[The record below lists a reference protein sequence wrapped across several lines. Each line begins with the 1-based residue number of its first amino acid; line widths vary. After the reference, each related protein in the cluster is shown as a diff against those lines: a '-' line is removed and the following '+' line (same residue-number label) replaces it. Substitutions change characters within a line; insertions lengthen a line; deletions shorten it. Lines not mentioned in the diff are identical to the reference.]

1 MSDDAPPAAEAP
13 LAPEEVSDR
22 SFPTAFRGF
31 DPVEVR
37 SFLGRV
43 ADEVRRLQVQEAEL
57 RRLLQEAAA
66 RPPDEEAAAI
76 VAAAEAEAGALVST
90 AGAKAAQAVSTAR
103 SEADVLLR
111 EARDRVATLGA
122 AATAEA
128 TRVLEEARAQAEQ
141 IRSGAA
147 NELRSRTEE
156 AETAAVRRIAEAE
169 REAAT
174 IRVNARAD
182 ADAVI
187 EAARERGREMVGE
200 AQAARERM
208 LADLAKRKRAAQAHL
223 EQMKVNRDR
232 LLETLK
238 VARRSIDDITMR
250 FEVQEGSG
258 PMASGAASAP
268 ITTTPGAVPA
278 QARAR
283 PASPAGHGPVSEG
296 REPEREQEPAPA
308 SRPVRSRGLAIG
320 EAPPASARPQISA
333 SQAREAASAPGSQPP
348 PAPPAPPADPAAPQQ
363 ERERETRS
371 EERRSSALRI
381 LRRHR
386 QPDRPAPEAPP
397 RQVGRDSPAEGV
409 RIIRG
414 NTSPDKPEAQPA
426 PEPEPEPPAP
436 EPEPPAQREMQAQPA
451 PAAPRQPEHRAP
463 VEPEGEVEAEPEREA
478 EPEVPDEVETVVG
491 LEPAEAAELPAVT
504 VELPAVTVAAGE
516 VAPPTEALAAP
527 VGEADSLAPLV
538 RDEIRPRI
546 EDLFARLR
554 ADREAAGATA
564 AASPPASSS
573 PASSPPADQRA
584 TNGAE
589 PPRVAA
595 GGHSRA
601 GSPVATAERHEHLLQ
616 ARDRVTEPLTGQLT
630 RRLKRALQDEQ
641 NTTLDRLRTSRGHV
655 ELDTL
660 LGPPSDQAEPYRR
673 LAADFLAEAARAG
686 AAASPFGTVPVL
698 VEDLSAELGVE
709 LVGGLRARVRQVLS
723 GVAGDDRD
731 LSATSDRI
739 SSAYRECKTH
749 KVERLAAHFLVAAHE
764 RGSFV
769 AHPENT
775 PLQWIVDDEGP
786 CPDCDDNALAGAVPR
801 GQPFP
806 TGQVHPPAHL
816 LSLIHI

>member
-1 MSDDAPPAAEAP
+1 MPDDAPPVAEAP

-37 SFLGRV
+37 AFLGRV

-57 RRLLQEAAA
+57 RRLLDEAAA

-76 VAAAEAEAGALVST
+76 VAAAEEEAANLVST
-90 AGAKAAQAVSTAR
+90 ASAEAAQAVSAAR
-103 SEADVLLR
+103 SEADVVLR
-111 EARDRVATLGA
+111 EAKDRVATLGA

-128 TRVLEEARAQAEQ
+128 TRVLEEARAQAEL

-147 NELRSRTEE
+147 DELRSRTEE
-156 AETAAVRRIAEAE
+156 AESAAVRRIAEAE

-223 EQMKVNRDR
+223 EQMKTNRDR

-258 PMASGAASAP
+258 ALASGAASAP

-283 PASPAGHGPVSEG
+283 PASPAAHGPASEG
-296 REPEREQEPAPA
+296 REPEREQEPGPA
-308 SRPVRSRGLAIG
+308 SRPPRSRGLAIG
-320 EAPPASARPQISA
+320 EAPPASSRPHISA
-333 SQAREAASAPGSQPP
+333 PQARGGTSAEPAAETTSAAPEPE
-348 PAPPAPPADPAAPQQ
+348 PAPSQQ
-363 ERERETRS
+363 EREREGRS

-386 QPDRPAPEAPP
+386 QPERPATDAPP
-397 RQVGRDSPAEGV
+397 RQVGRDSAAEGV

-414 NTSPDKPEAQPA
+414 NTAPDKPEPQPEPEPEPEPRAQPA
-426 PEPEPEPPAP
+426 PEPEPRA
-436 EPEPPAQREMQAQPA
+436 
-451 PAAPRQPEHRAP
+451 QPEHLIP
-463 VEPEGEVEAEPEREA
+463 VEPEADVEAVPERE
-478 EPEVPDEVETVVG
+478 PEVADEVETVVG
-491 LEPAEAAELPAVT
+491 LEAAEAAVEPPGVT
-504 VELPAVTVAAGE
+504 VELSAVEVAAAEVAAE
-516 VAPPTEALAAP
+516 VAPPTQELAAP
-527 VGEADSLAPLV
+527 AGEAESPVPLV

-564 AASPPASSS
+564 ASSAPASSGQ
-573 PASSPPADQRA
+573 ADQRS

-595 GGHSRA
+595 GGDSRG
-601 GSPVATAERHEHLLQ
+601 GSPVVTAERDEHLLQ
-616 ARDRVTEPLTGQLT
+616 ARERVTEPLTGQLT

-660 LGPPSDQAEPYRR
+660 LGPASDQAEPYRR
-673 LAADFLAEAARAG
+673 LAADFLAAAGRAG
-686 AAASPFGTVPVL
+686 AAASPFGTVPVP
-698 VEDLSAELGVE
+698 VADLSAELGAE

-723 GVAGDDRD
+723 SFAGDDRD
-731 LSATSDRI
+731 LSATSDRV
-739 SSAYRECKTH
+739 SAAYRECKTH

-764 RGSFV
+764 RGTFV
-769 AHPENT
+769 AHPEGT
-775 PLQWIVDDEGP
+775 PLKWIVDDEGP

-816 LSLIHI
+816 GCRCLLSSSPT

>member
-1 MSDDAPPAAEAP
+1 MPDDAPPAAEAP

-66 RPPDEEAAAI
+66 RPPDEEAAVI

-90 AGAKAAQAVSTAR
+90 AGAEAAQAVSAAR

-147 NELRSRTEE
+147 DELRSRTEE

-258 PMASGAASAP
+258 PVASGAASAP

-296 REPEREQEPAPA
+296 REPEREQEPASA

-333 SQAREAASAPGSQPP
+333 SQARESASAPGPQPT

-386 QPDRPAPEAPP
+386 QPERPAPEAPP

-414 NTSPDKPEAQPA
+414 NTAPDKPEAQPA
-426 PEPEPEPPAP
+426 PEPAPTAP
-436 EPEPPAQREMQAQPA
+436 EPEPEPEPRAQREMQAQPA
-451 PAAPRQPEHRAP
+451 PAAPPQPEHRVP
-463 VEPEGEVEAEPEREA
+463 VEPEGEMEAEPEREA
-478 EPEVPDEVETVVG
+478 EPEVPDEVDTVVG
-491 LEPAEAAELPAVT
+491 LETAEAAELPAVT
-504 VELPAVTVAAGE
+504 VELPAVTVAAVE
-516 VAPPTEALAAP
+516 VAPPTEELAAP

-564 AASPPASSS
+564 A
-573 PASSPPADQRA
+573 SSPPADQRG

-601 GSPVATAERHEHLLQ
+601 GSPVVTADRHEHLLQ

-673 LAADFLAEAARAG
+673 LAADFLAEAASAA

-769 AHPENT
+769 AHPEGT

-816 LSLIHI
+816 GCRCLLSSSPT